1 MDALKWIVIAVA
13 VFLAW
18 SWLRGGISATA
29 NVGPAGW
36 GSGMMYSPGGSAMP
50 YLPNSAFSG
59 LPLWAS
65 YSPNGFNLQYGL

>member
-1 MDALKWIVIAVA
+1 MDALKWVVIAVA

-36 GSGMMYSPGGSAMP
+36 GSGMISSPGGALFPALPSSA
-50 YLPNSAFSG
+50 YGCF
-59 LPLWAS
+59 PLFAS
-65 YSPNGFNLQYGL
+65 YSPNGFNLAFGG